1 MPRADVLPPR
11 MQLWSTVVGFYK
23 KAMVTVEI
31 CIDCPSH
38 NTLLLL
44 PRQEQR
50 SSSGTVAA
58 LRVPVQPLPPQ
69 HLVLSVSPLIGSIDV
84 FMTYCCFVRETDGP
98 RVGLKRSWGTLS
110 LSLTHECT
118 RMQVCAYVR
127 TLHPLSSMASSL
139 FADQGLSLL
148 PGSFGVQLM
157 LIQVPRHRCSAYFC
171 SLELSSTGSAH
182 VSDRLP
188 GHVLRPPPTLPSS
201 PPAAT
206 PCPAYP
212 EMEGSVPH

>member
-1 MPRADVLPPR
+1 

-58 LRVPVQPLPPQ
+58 PRVPVQPLPPQ
-69 HLVLSVSPLIGSIDV
+69 HLVVSVSPLIGSIDV
-84 FMTYCCFVRETDGP
+84 FMTYCCFVRETGGP
-98 RVGLKRSWGTLS
+98 CVGLKRSWGTLS

-139 FADQGLSLL
+139 FCRSGTFTASRIIRGPADAHTSPSPPLL
-148 PGSFGVQLM
+148 CLLFP
-157 LIQVPRHRCSAYFC
+157 
-171 SLELSSTGSAH
+171 LELSSTGSAH

-188 GHVLRPPPTLPSS
+188 VHVRRPLPLFLPHPPPPRPAPPTQKWKVAS
-201 PPAAT
+201 PT
-206 PCPAYP
+206 
-212 EMEGSVPH
+212 GRGGG